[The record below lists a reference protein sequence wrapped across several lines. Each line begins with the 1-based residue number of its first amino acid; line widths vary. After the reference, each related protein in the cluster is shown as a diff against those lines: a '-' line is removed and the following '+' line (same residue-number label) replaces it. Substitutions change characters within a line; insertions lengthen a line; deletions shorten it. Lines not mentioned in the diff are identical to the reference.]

1 MTPENAQI
9 IAIQALGWIA
19 ADEDL
24 VTIFMGSTG
33 CSVESLK
40 AGLDDPVL
48 LLSVLDFILMDDQ
61 WVIDFCKVAKL
72 DPLQLKSVRG
82 FFPGGNETHWT

>member
-1 MTPENAQI
+1 MTPENAKI

-33 CSVESLK
+33 CSVENLK

-82 FFPGGNETHWT
+82 FFPGGSETHWT